1 MKPPKIFMRLTEAL
15 QFFPGIGKKSAER
28 IAFYI
33 LSNPQDGKKI
43 AESVEEVL
51 SKIKFCNI
59 CGNITVEDPCSICS
73 SHERNRTTIC
83 VVEKPMDVFAIER
96 AGIYDGL
103 YHVLG
108 GLISPLDN
116 RGPNEIRI
124 EPLILRAK
132 KEDLNEII
140 IATNPTTEGEATAL
154 YLQESLK
161 EFNIKI
167 SRIAQGIP
175 VGTDLDFADDITL
188 LRAMEGRREF
198 KD

>member
-33 LSNPQDGKKI
+33 LSNPRDGKKI

-116 RGPNEIRI
+116 RGPDDIGI
-124 EPLILRAK
+124 EPLIQRAK

>member
-1 MKPPKIFMRLTEAL
+1 MRLTEAL

-33 LSNPQDGKKI
+33 LSNPRDGKKI

-116 RGPNEIRI
+116 RGPDEIRI

>member
-1 MKPPKIFMRLTEAL
+1 LKPPKIFMRLTEAL

-116 RGPNEIRI
+116 RGPDEIRI

>member
-1 MKPPKIFMRLTEAL
+1 MRLTEAL

-116 RGPNEIRI
+116 RGPDDIGI
-124 EPLILRAK
+124 EPLIQRAK

>member
-116 RGPNEIRI
+116 RGPDEIRI

>member
-116 RGPNEIRI
+116 RGPDDIRI

>member
-116 RGPNEIRI
+116 RGPDDIGI
-124 EPLILRAK
+124 EPLIQRAK